1 MRLDPSSAEAN
12 IRTFVKI
19 RASLEPVDVVT
30 WFRGPVYGYLPGVGS
45 KHLFTLDGFNIGRA
59 VEAEGGYDFLSREAV
74 FYRDP
79 TTDEI
84 LSSWTNPITS
94 ETNDVLQIW
103 NDPVN
108 GGFKLNGPRGP
119 WTLKPEIWNDD
130 VHFSTDVFLLYPNPL
145 QPDAWPRE
153 SGGPM
158 YQGAELFRFIA
169 SKAALEDDSP
179 MAPCHISWVRLGPW
193 LPWMLMGADNPGHLV
208 YHTGGKKLMGGY
220 GELPADIRAKVEAE
234 RPEYMFAPTSVS
246 GPNETSWTFYAKE
259 RRAAPPK

>member
-1 MRLDPSSAEAN
+1 MPLDTSSAEAN

-19 RASLEPVDVVT
+19 RASLDPVDVVT
-30 WFRGPVYGYLPGVGS
+30 WFRGPVYAFLPGVGS
-45 KHLFTLDGFNIGRA
+45 KHLFTLEGYNIGRA
-59 VEAEGGYDFLSREAV
+59 IAAEGGYDFLTREAV

-79 TTDEI
+79 ITDEF
-84 LSSWTNPITS
+84 LTSWTNPVTN
-94 ETNDVLQIW
+94 ETNDVLHIW

-119 WTLKPEIWNDD
+119 WTLKPEVWGDD

-169 SKAALEDDSP
+169 SKAAIEGDTSSV
-179 MAPCHISWVRLGPW
+179 PCHISWVRLGPW
-193 LPWMLMGADNPGHLV
+193 LPWMLMGSDRPGHLV

-220 GELPADIRAKVEAE
+220 GELPDDLRAKVEAE
-234 RPEYMFAPTSVS
+234 RPEYAFAPTSVS

-259 RRAAPPK
+259 RRPVA

>member
-1 MRLDPSSAEAN
+1 MLLDPSSAEAN
-12 IRTFVKI
+12 IRTFVKV

-30 WFRGPVYGYLPGVGS
+30 WFRGPVYAYLPGVGS
-45 KHLFTLDGFNIGRA
+45 KHLFNLDGFNIGRA
-59 VEAEGGYDFLSREAV
+59 VEADGGYDFLSREAV

-79 TTDEI
+79 ATDEI
-84 LSSWTNPITS
+84 LTSWTNPITS
-94 ETNDVLQIW
+94 EDNDVLHIW

-119 WTLKPEIWNDD
+119 WTLRPEIWDDD

-145 QPDAWPRE
+145 QPEAWPRE

-169 SKAALEDDSP
+169 SRAALENDSP
-179 MAPCHISWVRLGPW
+179 TAPCHISWVRLGPW
-193 LPWMLMGADNPGHLV
+193 LPWMLMGATQAGHLV

-259 RRAAPPK
+259 RRPAPSK

>member
-1 MRLDPSSAEAN
+1 MPLDTSSAEAN

-30 WFRGPVYGYLPGVGS
+30 WFRGGVYAFLPGEGH
-45 KHLFTLDGFNIGRA
+45 KHLFTLEGYNIGRA
-59 VEAEGGYDFLSREAV
+59 VETEGGYDFLSREAV

-79 TTDEI
+79 VTDEFI
-84 LSSWTNPITS
+84 DSWTNPITG
-94 ETNDVLQIW
+94 ETNDVLHIW

-119 WTLKPEIWNDD
+119 WTLVPDVWGDD

-158 YQGAELFRFIA
+158 YQGAELFR
-169 SKAALEDDSP
+169 
-179 MAPCHISWVRLGPW
+179 
-193 LPWMLMGADNPGHLV
+193 PWMLMGTRAGHLV

-220 GELPADIRAKVEAE
+220 AELPADTRAKVEAE
-234 RPEYMFAPTSVS
+234 RPEYMFAPATMVT
-246 GPNETSWTFYAKE
+246 PNETSWTFYAKQ
-259 RRAAPPK
+259 RRPAK